1 MSVKLEQS
9 QLADGTVEVLLMHV
23 LVQVVVVVLP
33 IFELEEPHLQIVKS
47 LPVVVVV
54 QDIAGIIVR
63 VTMVVP
69 VETLQVVLVFPV
81 E

>member
-33 IFELEEPHLQIVKS
+33 IFELE
-47 LPVVVVV
+47 V
-54 QDIAGIIVR
+54 Q
-63 VTMVVP
+63 P
-69 VETLQVVLVFPV
+69 
-81 E
+81 

>member
-1 MSVKLEQS
+1 
-9 QLADGTVEVLLMHV
+9 
-23 LVQVVVVVLP
+23 VQVVVVVLP

-63 VTMVVP
+63 ATMVVP